1 MNEKSGCPLCLLPLF
16 TVFLPPLLFPFV
28 HLIGQYD
35 PDRLQVVTAIINAF
49 AGLQQL
55 KDDAINVMTIMP

>member
-1 MNEKSGCPLCLLPLF
+1 
-16 TVFLPPLLFPFV
+16 VFLPPLLFPFV